1 MAGFVFAV
9 CGGEVFEEE
18 FEGAL
23 RFVGVEL
30 GGRGEEAVL
39 GVVDHLGDK
48 LGGLFARVG
57 FGKVEAGD
65 LEAIEEKT
73 GAARVDFVGGDA
85 AENLADGLLDRA
97 AVLGVREG
105 EAGLAALAGGG
116 VLDGAA
122 GAVVEVAE
130 GWVRLRA
137 PFGVADGWAAAA
149 AAVGEDVAA
158 LELFG
163 LGCDDFWCHRCRY
176 PLPGVFAQNLEM
188 IWVSGGP

>member
-1 MAGFVFAV
+1 MGII
-9 CGGEVFEEE
+9 
-18 FEGAL
+18 
-23 RFVGVEL
+23 
-30 GGRGEEAVL
+30 
-39 GVVDHLGDK
+39 DDLGDEF
-48 LGGLFARVG
+48 GGLVARVG
-57 FGKVEAGD
+57 FGQVEAGD
-65 LEAIEEKT
+65 LEAVEEQA
-73 GAARVDFVGGDA
+73 GAARIDFVGGDA
-85 AENLADGLLDRA
+85 AEDFADGLLDGGT
-97 AVLGVREG
+97 VLGVGEG

-158 LELFG
+158 LELLG